1 MLIFF
6 KRVNGSEIVGYVDGE
21 QRKYVLLRIE
31 LSTVEKME
39 HIIPIA
45 CDHGGFEMKQYL
57 VEKLTEAGYEVD
69 DYGCYSPESV
79 DYPDM
84 IHPLASAIEHGEF
97 PLGIIL
103 CGSGNGA
110 QMTANHH
117 HNVRAALCWNVEL
130 AKLARQ
136 HNNANILALPGR
148 FISNELAWEMVQAF
162 LNTGFEGGRHERRV
176 AKIEPIENHDD
187 E

>member
-1 MLIFF
+1 M
-6 KRVNGSEIVGYVDGE
+6 K
-21 QRKYVLLRIE
+21 Q
-31 LSTVEKME
+31 
-39 HIIPIA
+39 IIPIA

-57 VEKLTEAGYEVD
+57 VDKLIEAGYKVK
-69 DYGCYSPESV
+69 DYGTFSNESV

-84 IHPLASAIEHGEF
+84 IHPLARAIENGDY

-117 HNVRAALCWNVEL
+117 PHVRAALCWSVEL

-136 HNNANILALPGR
+136 HNDANILSLPGR
-148 FISNELAWEMVQAF
+148 FIPNELAWEMVQAF
-162 LNTGFEGGRHERRV
+162 LDTPFEGGRHARRV
-176 AKIEPIENHDD
+176 AKIEQLYD

>member
-1 MLIFF
+1 MKMRNFATSFI
-6 KRVNGSEIVGYVDGE
+6 NS
-21 QRKYVLLRIE
+21 
-31 LSTVEKME
+31 EKME

-45 CDHGGFEMKQYL
+45 SDHGGFEMKQFL
-57 VEKLTEAGYEVD
+57 IEKLTEAGYKVD

-84 IHPLASAIEHGEF
+84 IHPLATAIETGKY

-148 FISNELAWEMVQAF
+148 FIPNELAWEMVQAF
-162 LNTGFEGGRHERRV
+162 LCTDFEGGRHTRRV
-176 AKIEPIENHDD
+176 EKIESYEL
-187 E
+187 

>member
-1 MLIFF
+1 MRNFATDFINS
-6 KRVNGSEIVGYVDGE
+6 R
-21 QRKYVLLRIE
+21 
-31 LSTVEKME
+31 KME
-39 HIIPIA
+39 TIIPIA
-45 CDHGGFEMKQYL
+45 SDHGGFEMNQYL
-57 VEKLTEAGYEVD
+57 IEKLKEAGYEIHD
-69 DYGCYSPESV
+69 FGTHSPKSV

-84 IHPLASAIEHGEF
+84 IHPLASAIEHEEY

-110 QMTANHH
+110 QITANHH

-148 FISNELAWEMVQAF
+148 FISNELAWEMVQVF
-162 LNTGFEGGRHERRV
+162 LHTDFEGGRHLRRIE
-176 AKIEPIENHDD
+176 KIEPIKNNDNE
-187 E
+187 